1 MSLWNASQASLS
13 AGANAAPASNGG
25 EVTAP
30 ACFHCGTL
38 CRDTVYT
45 AQEKS
50 FCCNGCCTVF
60 EILSANGLTDFY
72 KLSETA
78 GVRISATVKTE
89 QFKFLDEPAVREKLV
104 DFSDAKLTRVT
115 FHTPSIHCIACVW

>member
-1 MSLWNASQASLS
+1 MSLWKPVQQACLL
-13 AGANAAPASNGG
+13 AQTPIPASNGG
-25 EVTAP
+25 EASAP

-38 CRDTVYT
+38 CRGTVFT
-45 AQEKS
+45 AQGKA

-104 DFSDAKLTRVT
+104 DF
-115 FHTPSIHCIACVW
+115 PMPG